1 MMQDMDLA
9 SLPYLVELMTEHA
22 LQPGYDYAAE
32 FDHGL
37 DLVLGALSC
46 DEVTS

>member
-1 MMQDMDLA
+1 MGSEMCIRD
-9 SLPYLVELMTEHA
+9 S
-22 LQPGYDYAAE
+22 DYAAE

-37 DLVLGALSC
+37 DLVLGALSP